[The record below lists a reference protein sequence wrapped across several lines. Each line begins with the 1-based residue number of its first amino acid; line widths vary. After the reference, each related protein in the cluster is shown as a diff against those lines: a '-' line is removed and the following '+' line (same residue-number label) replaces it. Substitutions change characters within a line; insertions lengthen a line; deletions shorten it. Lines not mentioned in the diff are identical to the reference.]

1 MDKQLTDNPMRF
13 ARLAVLFELSL
24 GGLAIILG
32 WLGGI
37 RPWRT
42 LVGLD
47 RWAWMVGSMAG
58 GGAAVVLFV
67 GIVMVDRKPVGIFRQ
82 LQVTVRR
89 YVAPLFRNMNPGL
102 LLVISL
108 SAGIGEELLFRG
120 YCQAV
125 VARWIGPPWGGI
137 VALVVASVLF
147 GVCHWI
153 SKAYALLAS
162 AMGFVLGGLFWATGS
177 LLAAIVAHSLYD
189 FLALLYLTRFP
200 GAKRTAARPQGDEP
214 P

>member
-1 MDKQLTDNPMRF
+1 MDKQWTDNPMRF

-24 GGLAIILG
+24 GGLAVILG
-32 WLGGI
+32 RLGGV
-37 RPWRT
+37 RPWQT

-47 RWAWMVGSMAG
+47 RSAWMVGSVAG
-58 GGAAVVLFV
+58 GGAALVLFV
-67 GIVMVDRKPVGIFRQ
+67 GIVLVDRKPVGIFRQ

-89 YVAPLFRNMNPGL
+89 YVAPLFRNVNPGL
-102 LLVISL
+102 LFVISL
-108 SAGIGEELLFRG
+108 SAGFGEELLFRG

-137 VALVVASVLF
+137 AALVVASVLF

-153 SKAYALLAS
+153 SKAYALLAA

-189 FLALLYLTRFP
+189 FLALLYLTGFP
-200 GAKRTAARPQGDEP
+200 GAKRTAARPEGDEP